1 MANKKRKSKLKLRR
15 FLPSVRQLFFASLVV
30 FGLAVLAL
38 SFSVRATEVPD
49 PSEIAVAQTSI
60 LYYDDGVT
68 ELGRLGE
75 ANRVSVN
82 MEQIPIYAQQA
93 ILAAEDRDFYNHGGF
108 SIRGISRA
116 IFTNLIGASG
126 AGGGSTI
133 TQQYAKN
140 AYLTQERSLSRKYRE
155 LVLSIKLETI
165 VAKDQILND
174 YLNTIYFGRGSYGIS
189 TAANQYFN
197 KNVVELNLS
206 EAALLAAI
214 IQAPNGLAPEENLE
228 GLTHRWNYVLDGMA
242 SQSWITAEER
252 KNVQFPTIFPN
263 QNVNSFGGPQGYL
276 IEQVRQ
282 TMFENG
288 ITEDQINLSVLR
300 VITTFN
306 KIAQDALVKAVL
318 DEGPTE
324 NIEGLRIGVAS
335 VRPETGEVVAIY
347 GGADYLVNQLNN
359 ATQMIGQAGS
369 TFKAFTLAAAL
380 ENNVTLATTFSGKN
394 KTMVDNYEV
403 VNYGDK
409 SYGDQITLL
418 NATENSVNSAY
429 VELAN
434 LIGRE
439 VVFEAAKRAGIPAD
453 AVGMEPNL
461 AFTLGTTSP
470 NVVDIAAAYATF
482 ASRGLQVSPSYIS
495 SVTASSGEIIYKLS
509 PKPVQAFSTDIADTV
524 NYALQKVVTNGTGKA
539 AKALGRPVAGKTGT
553 TNDNKSALFA
563 GYTPELATAVMFVK
577 DGPDGK
583 PMTLAG
589 TGGMVKVTGGS
600 YPARIFTAY
609 MKGAL
614 ADKPVT
620 KFAPLPAG
628 VLDGVNPT
636 SSPVAPVLPSDLPS
650 PLPVVEAPVA
660 TLVVVPDLVGKSIS
674 QALVLLSG
682 ANLLGNF
689 VMSNGAPLPA
699 NTSALIVVS
708 QNPVVS
714 SVVTPGATILISVQ

>member
-1 MANKKRKSKLKLRR
+1 MANRSRKSKRKLRR
-15 FLPSVRQLFFASLVV
+15 ILPSFRQLFVVALVG

-38 SFSVRATEVPD
+38 SVSVRVAAVPA
-49 PSEIAVAQTSI
+49 PSEISVAQTSI

-82 MEQIPIYAQQA
+82 MEQIPLFTQQA

-140 AYLTQERSLSRKYRE
+140 AYLTQERTLSRKYKE

-174 YLNTIYFGRGSYGIS
+174 YLNTIYFGRGSYGIA
-189 TAANQYFN
+189 TAANQYFD

-206 EAALLAAI
+206 ESALLAAI
-214 IQAPNGLAPEENLE
+214 IQAPNALAPEDNLE
-228 GLTHRWNYVLDGMA
+228 RLTNRWNYVLDGMA
-242 SQSWITAEER
+242 TQGWITAEER
-252 KNVQFPTIFPN
+252 SNVQFPTIVPSKAAN
-263 QNVNSFGGPQGYL
+263 TFGGPQGYL

-288 ITEDQINLSVLR
+288 ITEDQINLSGLR

-306 KIAQDALVKAVL
+306 KVAQDALFKAVL
-318 DEGPTE
+318 EEAPTE

-347 GGADYLVNQLNN
+347 GGADYLVNQFNN

-369 TFKAFTLAAAL
+369 TFKPFTLAAAL
-380 ENNVTLATTFSGKN
+380 ENNITLATTFSGKN

-418 NATENSVNSAY
+418 KATENSVNSAY

-434 LIGRE
+434 LVGRE
-439 VVFEAAKRAGIPAD
+439 VVFEAAIRAGIPAD

-482 ASRGLQVSPSYIS
+482 ASRGLQVSPSYLI
-495 SVTASSGEIIYKLS
+495 SVTASSGEVIFKLS

-524 NYALQKVVTNGTGKA
+524 NYALQKVVTSGTGKA

-553 TNDNKSALFA
+553 TNENKSALFA

-577 DGPDGK
+577 DGPDGQ

-589 TGGMVKVTGGS
+589 TGGLEKVTGGS

-620 KFAPLPAG
+620 KFAPLPTG
-628 VLDGVNPT
+628 VPNGANPT
-636 SSPVAPVLPSDLPS
+636 SIPSALPSA
-650 PLPVVEAPVA
+650 LPVVEAPVITTVA
-660 TLVVVPDLVGKSIS
+660 VPDLMGKSIS

-682 ANLLGNF
+682 ANLMGNF
-689 VMSNGAPLPA
+689 VMSDGGSLPA
-699 NTSALIVVS
+699 NTAALIVVS
-708 QNPVVS
+708 QSPIANSAVAAG
-714 SVVTPGATILISVQ
+714 TTIMISVK